1 MEISEELKQLI
12 CGLYVPRRFYL
23 TYRRYR
29 KLSNKE
35 KKLFNRYKDQ
45 YSPRDWRG
53 AFILMFYLKIPFHPN
68 LLKQVSELYAIPHGE
83 FMTKYRTISRE
94 GKPII
99 IPKFKDKFYK
109 KEFKFQGFK
118 PIEQIKERKRYI
130 YLESSFSL
138 HGPVYVLDKKL
149 EYPKRYHKPNR
160 YDVWDIQSKYGVDG
174 VTRLNFNSNKI

>member
-35 KKLFNRYKDQ
+35 KRLFNKYKDQ

-53 AFILMFYLKIPFHPN
+53 AFILMFYLKIPFSPN
-68 LLKQVSELYAIPHGE
+68 LLKCISELYNIPHEE
-83 FMTKYRTISRE
+83 FMIKYRTISRR
-94 GKPII
+94 GKPIV

-109 KEFKFQGFK
+109 KEFEFQGFI
-118 PIEQIKERKRYI
+118 PIEQIKEKKRYF
-130 YLESSFSL
+130 YLESFPFQ
-138 HGPVYVLDKKL
+138 GQRYVLDKKL
-149 EYPKRYHKPNR
+149 EYPKHHHKLNR
-160 YDVWDIQSKYGVDG
+160 YNVWDIQSKYGVEG
-174 VTRLNFNSNKI
+174 VTRLNFNNI